1 MKKPNKSDYST
12 RETLKNI
19 QLVDWYSF
27 TLKKDIHT
35 AWKEKWTFEEWD
47 LIEIIEIEIK
57 EEHDHRT
64 HEVKFKV
71 TNKKWKTK
79 EYEMSGWIFLKN
91 FIEELNESDISYK
104 VEKIKD
110 EVKSDVEKITTNEEV
125 KPKKWHEKIK
135 DKFNWK
141 WKKRK

>member
-27 TLKKDIHT
+27 TLKKDIHAVWT
-35 AWKEKWTFEEWD
+35 KKWDFEEWD
-47 LIEIIEIEIK
+47 VVEILKIELK
-57 EEHDHRT
+57 EEHDNST

-79 EYEMSGWIFLKN
+79 EYEMSGWVFLKN

-110 EVKSDVEKITTNEEV
+110 NVKTKVVEVTSWVKD

-135 DKFNWK
+135 DAIK
-141 WKKRK
+141 

>member
-19 QLVDWYSF
+19 QLVDGYSF
-27 TLKKDIHT
+27 TLKKDIHAVGT
-35 AWKEKWTFEEWD
+35 KKGDFEEGD
-47 LIEIIEIEIK
+47 VVEILKIELK
-57 EEHDHRT
+57 EEHDNST

-71 TNKKWKTK
+71 TNKKGKTK
-79 EYEMSGWIFLKN
+79 EYEMSGGVFLKN

-110 EVKSDVEKITTNEEV
+110 NVKTKVVEVTSGVKD

-135 DKFNWK
+135 DAIK
-141 WKKRK
+141 